1 MNTYGIFD
9 PDSFDEDEMI
19 EEYQGL
25 YDDVGDDDDFLAALE
40 MLMADMADDDGEDS
54 GPSAD
59 GVDEDDGNEDDP
71 LGRGPRGGG
80 PTFDIEKLIS
90 RMSGGDSIPSG
101 APGSPNPE
109 DLLRNFSPEERAAY
123 NAKWQGTAGSTRRA
137 PAFSN
142 AEIRAMRQESIDRS
156 NRSEARSEARY
167 AISEPRSAAAA
178 ARSQAR
184 FDMSVEDRD
193 TRNARQAAAPFTKQP
208 EALPTPKE
216 VAAVKPTWAQFVS
229 MSEPSDIAN
238 LVNAWINGGS
248 GIPAIGQ
255 QKWRYFLQLFPGA
268 ISVPSLERILYVSW
282 AKAGGKNMTSSRSSS
297 GDSPSMRASA
307 PPRTLRIS
315 PNINTPGMRT
325 QSLALQPLAS
335 PSEGFDEF

>member
-9 PDSFDEDEMI
+9 PDSFDEDEMN
-19 EEYQGL
+19 EEYRAL

-40 MLMADMADDDGEDS
+40 MLMADMADGEDS

-59 GVDEDDGNEDDP
+59 DVDEDDP

-101 APGSPNPE
+101 ASGSPNPE

-123 NAKWQGTAGSTRRA
+123 NAKWQGTGSTRRA

-184 FDMSVEDRD
+184 FDMSVEDRN

-208 EALPTPKE
+208 KALPTPKE

-238 LVNAWINGGS
+238 LVNAWTNGGS

-268 ISVPSLERILYVSW
+268 ISVPSLERMLYVSW
-282 AKAGGKNMTSSRSSS
+282 AKSGGKNMTSSRSSS
-297 GDSPSMRASA
+297 GGSPSMRASA

-315 PNINTPGMRT
+315 PNINTPGMRAL
-325 QSLALQPLAS
+325 SLDLQPLAS
-335 PSEGFDEF
+335 PSEEFDGF